1 MVPLSHVFIV
11 VSMPTL
17 ATVLKS
23 CLGRSAPEEVV
34 AVRAK
39 ERSVRSKRAM
49 APVQRVYS
57 VRIQLATTKRKIEK
71 SCNFNLWQPIQKETT
86 SDSDSS
92 HSESSFGSDESEEED
107 GAYEKEDI
115 ESCCTNMTGNR
126 ILQMGGFAN
135 VVRTNF

>member
-11 VSMPTL
+11 VSIPTL

-23 CLGRSAPEEVV
+23 CFGRSAPEEVV

-57 VRIQLATTKRKIEK
+57 VRIKLATI
-71 SCNFNLWQPIQKETT
+71 KE
-86 SDSDSS
+86 
-92 HSESSFGSDESEEED
+92 
-107 GAYEKEDI
+107 
-115 ESCCTNMTGNR
+115 N
-126 ILQMGGFAN
+126 
-135 VVRTNF
+135 